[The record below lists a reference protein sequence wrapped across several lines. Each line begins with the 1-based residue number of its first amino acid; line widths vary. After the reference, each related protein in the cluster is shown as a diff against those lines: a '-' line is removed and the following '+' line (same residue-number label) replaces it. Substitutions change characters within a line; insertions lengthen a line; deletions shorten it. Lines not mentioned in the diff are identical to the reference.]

1 MSRPPLK
8 FAQRHSAAAWWRGV
22 AGAVGLVL
30 AAAGTEAAD
39 EQRLYRWVD
48 DQGRVHYSDTLPPD
62 QAGQRREIKTPEG
75 ATVGTVEPPPTREQ
89 LEAEAARRQAEEQ
102 ARAQREAVER
112 RRREH
117 DRMLLMTFTSVEEMQ
132 TARDERLGAIESQIG
147 LVRSRI
153 DKLQKRREQLRQ
165 EAATLE
171 RTGRGNP
178 AQLYRELEQIERSI
192 RQNRSAIEDKRDTQA
207 RIRLRF
213 SEDIDRFRELLAE
226 RGAGQ
231 R

>member
-1 MSRPPLK
+1 MSRLPLK
-8 FAQRHSAAAWWRGV
+8 FAHRHSAAAWCRVV
-22 AGAVGLVL
+22 AGAVALVL
-30 AAAGTEAAD
+30 AAGAEAAG

-75 ATVGTVEPPPTREQ
+75 ATVGTVEPPPSREQ
-89 LEAEAARRQAEEQ
+89 LEAEAARREAEEQ
-102 ARAQREAVER
+102 AQARREAVER

-132 TARDERLGAIESQIG
+132 TARDERLGAIESQID

-153 DKLQKRREQLRQ
+153 DKLQQRREQLRQ

-178 AQLYRELEQIERSI
+178 ADIYRELEQIERSI
-192 RQNRSAIEDKRDTQA
+192 RQNRSAIKDKRDTQA

-226 RGAGQ
+226 RGAD
-231 R
+231 RP

>member
-8 FAQRHSAAAWWRGV
+8 SAQPRRTTAGWR
-22 AGAVGLVL
+22 GAVGAMAMVL
-30 AAAGTEAAD
+30 AAGSAAAAD

-48 DQGRVHYSDTLPPD
+48 EQGRVHYSDTLPPD

-75 ATVGTVEPPPTREQ
+75 ATVDTVEPPPTREE
-89 LEAEAARRQAEEQ
+89 LEAEAARREAQEQAE
-102 ARAQREAVER
+102 ARREAVER

-132 TARDERLGAIESQIG
+132 TARDERLGAIESQIA
-147 LVRSRI
+147 LVQSRI
-153 DKLQKRREQLRQ
+153 DKLQQRREQLRQ
-165 EAATLE
+165 EAATVE

-178 AQLYRELEQIERSI
+178 ADIYRELEQIERSI

-213 SEDIDRFRELLAE
+213 SEDIERFRELLAE
-226 RGAGQ
+226 RGAQ
-231 R
+231 RR